1 MSNENLIL
9 FDDDYSMDEWVMR
22 VEIFVLDVHYYL
34 MLILDMSN
42 LRPEL
47 KITTKKNIQ
56 SIKKDKYL
64 NQHICT
70 HTHTHSRG
78 QAYFYHSDFVGQVIF
93 FTSFSSSSRESS
105 STSSFFYVKEKAYV
119 QMKLFEKS

>member
-1 MSNENLIL
+1 MDSFHLNQLKMSNENLIL

-47 KITTKKNIQ
+47 KITTKKIYSQ
-56 SIKKDKYL
+56 
-64 NQHICT
+64 
-70 HTHTHSRG
+70 
-78 QAYFYHSDFVGQVIF
+78 
-93 FTSFSSSSRESS
+93 
-105 STSSFFYVKEKAYV
+105 
-119 QMKLFEKS
+119 

>member
-47 KITTKKNIQ
+47 KITTKKIYSQ
-56 SIKKDKYL
+56 
-64 NQHICT
+64 
-70 HTHTHSRG
+70 
-78 QAYFYHSDFVGQVIF
+78 
-93 FTSFSSSSRESS
+93 
-105 STSSFFYVKEKAYV
+105 
-119 QMKLFEKS
+119 